1 MADNDFKTSGEVA
14 TIQPTFEGEGTH
26 TQGEDT
32 ANKHTSTEPTA
43 VTVHRGMEVEPQPP
57 NRGSRKQN
65 RGSVDGGI
73 RAWVIVMAA
82 SIMHSIIAGFVLA
95 QGVLYVEWQEE
106 FSVGAARVSWIGS
119 AILLAALCVGNNDIP

>member
-32 ANKHTSTEPTA
+32 ANKHTSMEPTA

-65 RGSVDGGI
+65 RGSVDGGKL
-73 RAWVIVMAA
+73 R
-82 SIMHSIIAGFVLA
+82 GKEGKKL
-95 QGVLYVEWQEE
+95 EE
-106 FSVGAARVSWIGS
+106 ALLKLFWELWISRKLKNPQTFSVACAGRALGS
-119 AILLAALCVGNNDIP
+119 IKMHL